1 MSKFVVIAR
10 EAFTDLVRGLK
21 STAVKP
27 TGKKTTDVSG
37 MLRLF
42 NERRAGIQRSY
53 QRATGKELPNNKVAV
68 PKILYERLQL
78 VKKGKKGAER
88 RTASMKE
95 IDRSFYEARNKPG
108 GSAGPAALGSKGSR
122 TDFKGSEGLKL
133 PSGSKRMFP
142 KRKQRQIDEALLKDA
157 RNQEQDLSI
166 FGRKQGVLKSDDMEE
181 ANLRGLLADEPER
194 SRPYTPKY
202 RKRSK

>member
-1 MSKFVVIAR
+1 MSKFVVLAR
-10 EAFTDLVRGLK
+10 QTFVDLVRGLK
-21 STAVKP
+21 SSASK
-27 TGKKTTDVSG
+27 GNKDIAG
-37 MLRLF
+37 MLKLYNQQR
-42 NERRAGIQRSY
+42 GKIQRSY
-53 QRATGKELPNNKVAV
+53 AKATGNELSQNKIAV

-78 VKKGKKGAER
+78 VKTGKKSAER
-88 RTASMKE
+88 RTASMRE

-108 GSAGPAALGSKGSR
+108 GSTRPADLGSKGSR

-142 KRKQRQIDEALLKDA
+142 KRKQRQIDEALLQDA

-166 FGRKQGVLKSDDMEE
+166 LGRKQGVLKSEDMEE
-181 ANLRGLLADEPER
+181 ASVRGLLAEEPVR